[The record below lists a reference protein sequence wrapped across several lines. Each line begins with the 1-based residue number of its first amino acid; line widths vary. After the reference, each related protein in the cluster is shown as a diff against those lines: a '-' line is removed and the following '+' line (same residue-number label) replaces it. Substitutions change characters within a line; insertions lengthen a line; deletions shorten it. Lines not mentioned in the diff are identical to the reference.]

1 MSPTINTGETVAI
14 SERVI
19 EEVAAVTG
27 TDPLEM
33 EPLYSRVDPDCLE
46 SLFDDESVPET
57 RGQGHIAFPMD
68 GCQVVVRADE
78 TIDVTPFGELADAP
92 STAEHPTS
100 SRAVESPD

>member
-1 MSPTINTGETVAI
+1 MSPTINTGEMAAI

-19 EEVAAVTG
+19 EKVAAVTG

-46 SLFDDESVPET
+46 SLFDDRTVPES
-57 RGQGHIAFPMD
+57 RNQGHVAFPLD
-68 GCQVVVRADE
+68 GCQVVVEADGTVE
-78 TIDVTPFGELADAP
+78 VTPFGERADAT
-92 STAEHPTS
+92 TATAS